1 MKEQKRHDGGDK
13 KEHRALGLTLIA
25 IGKLIKVTLLV
36 VAGVAA
42 LWFAHG
48 RGELNPA
55 AALTSASPGNH
66 ELHRLIAHV
75 AGISTKHLE
84 LLGVGSFVYAAVFAT
99 EGIGL
104 WLQKKWAE
112 YLTVLVTLSF
122 IPLEIYEIV
131 QHMSAIKIATLVLN
145 IAALAYLVVRLMGE
159 RGHAQLGS
167 ASR

>member
-1 MKEQKRHDGGDK
+1 MKEQKRHDEKNG

-25 IGKLIKVTLLV
+25 IGKMIKVTLLV

-42 LWFAHG
+42 LWFAHRHG
-48 RGELNPA
+48 QLEPA
-55 AALTSASPGNH
+55 AAFTSASPGSH

-112 YLTVLVTLSF
+112 YLTVGVTLSF
-122 IPLEIYEIV
+122 VPIEIYEIV
-131 QHMSAIKIATLVLN
+131 QHMSPIKIATLVLN
-145 IAALAYLVVRLMGE
+145 LAALVYLVVRLMGE

>member
-1 MKEQKRHDGGDK
+1 MEKQKRHD
-13 KEHRALGLTLIA
+13 RALGLTLIA

-48 RGELNPA
+48 HGQLESA
-55 AALTSASPGNH
+55 SALTSVSPGNH
-66 ELHRLIAHV
+66 HLHQLIARV
-75 AGISTKHLE
+75 AGVSTRHLE
-84 LLGVGSFVYAAVFAT
+84 LLGVGSFVYAAVFAV

-131 QHMSAIKIATLVLN
+131 QHMSPIKIVTLVLN
-145 IAALAYLVVRLMGE
+145 CAALVYLVVRLVGE
-159 RGHAQLGS
+159 RAHGRLGT
-167 ASR
+167 ASH